1 MSYQEDFEKAQKAGA
16 TEEVTRS
23 IQSWHDE
30 GDFLVGKVIA
40 ITPFEEGTFDTEVQ
54 CYLFDTDGG
63 RISTVLGSA
72 TDKQLEEIEIIGK
85 LVHIEYRGK
94 KTIADGKQVN
104 VFKVTVF

>member
-1 MSYQEDFEKAQKAGA
+1 MGYQEEYEKALKAGA

-30 GDFLVGKVIA
+30 GEFLVGKVIA
-40 ITPFEEGTFDTEVQ
+40 IAPFTEGTFDTEVNS
-54 CYLFDTDGG
+54 YLFDTDKG

-72 TDKQLEEIEIIGK
+72 TDKQLESLDIIGK
-85 LVHIEYRGK
+85 LVHIEYQGK

-104 VFKVTVF
+104 QFKVAVW